1 MKLTENTFT
10 KIAKSNGFNS
20 YDIKFILEDL
30 FENAEEVSL
39 DLIIE
44 KVMINVQNTIHSQ
57 TYLET
62 SGDIAYIVAYLEKY
76 KGLIVDLED
85 NI

>member
-10 KIAKSNGFNS
+10 KIAKSNGFDS
-20 YDIKFILEDL
+20 YDIKFILGDL

-44 KVMINVQNTIHSQ
+44 KVMNDLQNTLQS
-57 TYLET
+57 ET
-62 SGDIAYIVAYLEKY
+62 HLNVSGDIAYIIAYLEKY
-76 KGLIVDLED
+76 KAFIVELE

>member
-10 KIAKSNGFNS
+10 KIAKSNGFDS
-20 YDIKFILEDL
+20 YDIKFILGDL

-44 KVMINVQNTIHSQ
+44 KVMINVKTLFN
-57 TYLET
+57 L
-62 SGDIAYIVAYLEKY
+62 K
-76 KGLIVDLED
+76 LIWKLAG
-85 NI
+85 ILLI